1 MEGRMIYQQES
12 YNIIGAAIEV
22 HKNLGCGFLEGVYG
36 DALAMELSLR
46 NIPFEREKR
55 LKIKYKGQF
64 IEHCYIADFV
74 CYDNIIVELKALSSI
89 DNNHCAQVINYLKAT
104 GYHLELLI
112 NFGETIIKTKRIV
125 L

>member
-1 MEGRMIYQQES
+1 MIYQQES

-22 HKNLGCGFLEGVYG
+22 HKKLGCGFLEGVYG

-64 IEHCYIADFV
+64 IEHCYIM
-74 CYDNIIVELKALSSI
+74 L
-89 DNNHCAQVINYLKAT
+89 
-104 GYHLELLI
+104 
-112 NFGETIIKTKRIV
+112 
-125 L
+125 

>member
-1 MEGRMIYQQES
+1 MIYQQES

-22 HKNLGCGFLEGVYG
+22 HKKLGCGFLEGVYG
-36 DALAMELSLR
+36 DALAIEFSLR

-55 LKIKYKGQF
+55 LRIRYKEQF

-74 CYDNIIVELKALSSI
+74 CYDNVIVELKALSSI
-89 DNNHCAQVINYLKAT
+89 DNNHYAQVINYLKAT
-104 GYHLELLI
+104 GYHLGLLI
-112 NFGETIIKTKRIV
+112 NFGEAIIKTKRIV